1 MVIPAGYAKL
11 TYEFGGAGLP
21 GGAVVTCGLNVE
33 AWEGTPDE
41 AALAARLELDDA
53 NIVESLSN
61 VVRLVRTTVQFGPE
75 PIGPT
80 GVDTGQIVG
89 GIANPYDTPAV
100 SFLVKKTT
108 GIGGRSA
115 RGRWYWP
122 GIPDAQTENGGVMSA
137 AFQVDMQ
144 GKFTLWRTGMIGAGM
159 LPVILHQSPSSSD
172 EVPYPVIAMTVERSL
187 ATQRRRQRR

>member
-1 MVIPAGYAKL
+1 MVIPATYAQL

-21 GGAVVTCGLNVE
+21 TGAQVTCGLNTQL
-33 AWEGTPDE
+33 WEGTPDE

-61 VVRLVRTTVQFGPE
+61 VVRLVRTTVRFGPE
-75 PIGPT
+75 PLGPT
-80 GVDTGQIVG
+80 GVDTGQILG

-108 GIGGRSA
+108 GIGGKTA

-122 GIPDAQTENGGVMSA
+122 GIPDAQTENAGVMAA
-137 AFQVDMQ
+137 AFQTDMQ
-144 GKFTLWRTGMIGAGM
+144 TKFTGWLTSMQGLGLI
-159 LPVILHQSPSSSD
+159 PVILHQQPSSSD
-172 EVPYPVIAMTVERSL
+172 EPPYPIIGMTVERAL